1 MTRPYRQMYR
11 DKIWHPPLFNVN
23 LSTTSKFSQTD
34 IHIEASHKRIYR
46 LLSDTFTGDNKYIK
60 NKKDMTFTLQP
71 GLFPLHIYAISE
83 TIKYDIGTDL
93 QV

>member
-1 MTRPYRQMYR
+1 MYR